1 MVCKF
6 LVSHFI
12 KDYNNTTD
20 EKIRERY
27 GYLGGIV
34 GILIN
39 SLLFLIKLFTGITTK
54 SISIIADGFN
64 NLSDLISSIITMV
77 GFKLAGKPADE
88 EHPFGHGR
96 VEYLSALIVS
106 VIVILVGLQFIKVSF
121 NRIVNPKPVI
131 FNMVAF
137 ILILISIF
145 AKIWLSQFNKYLG
158 KSINSNALVASS
170 LDARGDVFTSFC
182 VAISLILSKWTSFPI
197 DGYIGILISLF
208 IVYSGFSLIKDTLNP
223 LLGEPPDPQL
233 VEKIKKGVL
242 KYEYISGVHDL
253 IIHNYGPGKCMASIH
268 AEIPQDISVVT
279 IHEVIDKAEREL
291 SSELNIYLVIH
302 MDPIDTDCKFTKA
315 VKMEVENIIS
325 EIPEVKSMHDF
336 RITGEGE
343 NRIVIFDLIIEGKGN
358 FKQDDEKILKEK
370 INFEIQ
376 KLHPNYT
383 TVITLDKSFTVL

>member
-1 MVCKF
+1 MVSKF

-302 MDPIDTDCKFTKA
+302 MDPIDTNCEFTKA

>member
-1 MVCKF
+1 MVSKF

-302 MDPIDTDCKFTKA
+302 MDPIDTDCKFTKT

>member
-1 MVCKF
+1 MVSKF

-325 EIPEVKSMHDF
+325 KISEVKSMHDF